1 MKPRCAIRSVVVPT
15 SPPDRQPRMRSLRL
29 IALILLSLPGILA
42 AQAPTPTAFVTTIG
56 KDTFCLEQYVRRD
69 NVISGTWVV
78 LHPPGVYVHD
88 YRISLDTDGLPVRYT
103 MKYSTPGA
111 PTPPDLDSLT
121 VTYGR
126 DSASLVFFRKDS
138 TSTRRI
144 AMHEAFPLLGQAY
157 VGVELALARLRR
169 MHLDSAT
176 VTLHAPSEPNRPVM
190 IMPVRLF
197 ADSARV
203 GTGVHVRV
211 GPDGSILGLR
221 AGPTELR
228 RVESL
233 DMSALVDGFVKAFAP
248 RVAAL
253 VAVMAS
259 RKEVLLPTSQLDRFV
274 GSYSAGAAA
283 ISVSRDG
290 DHLMLQV
297 PPQPAI
303 QLLAMTA
310 TEFFVRTADLVVSFE
325 SDATGRVTGL
335 VIQQGEAKQRL
346 ARRN

>member
-1 MKPRCAIRSVVVPT
+1 
-15 SPPDRQPRMRSLRL
+15 MRSLHL
-29 IALILLSLPGILA
+29 ISLILLSLPRVLP
-42 AQAPTPTAFVTTIG
+42 AQATTPTAFVTIIG
-56 KDTFCLEQYVRRD
+56 KDTFCLEQFVRRD

-88 YRISLDTDGLPVRYT
+88 YRIWLDNDGLPVRYT

-111 PTPPDLDSLT
+111 PTPADLDSLT

-138 TSTRRI
+138 TSTRRV
-144 AMHEAFPLLGQAY
+144 AMHEAFPLLGQAF
-157 VGVELALARLRR
+157 VGVELALERLRR

-190 IMPVRLF
+190 IVPVRFF

-203 GTGVHVRV
+203 GAGMHVRV
-211 GPDGSILGLR
+211 GADGSILGLQS
-221 AGPTELR
+221 GPMELR
-228 RVESL
+228 RAGSL

-248 RVAAL
+248 RVAARI
-253 VAVMAS
+253 AAMAS
-259 RKEVLLPTSQLDRFV
+259 RKEISLPTSQLDRFI
-274 GSYSAGAAA
+274 GSYSAGATA
-283 ISVSRDG
+283 IAISRDG

-297 PPQPAI
+297 PPQPGV

-335 VIQQGEAKQRL
+335 MIQQGEGKQRL
-346 ARRN
+346 VRRN

>member
-1 MKPRCAIRSVVVPT
+1 
-15 SPPDRQPRMRSLRL
+15 MRSFRL
-29 IALILLSLPGILA
+29 ISLILVSLPRFLP
-42 AQAPTPTAFVTTIG
+42 AQATTPTAFVTTIG
-56 KDTFCLEQYVRRD
+56 KDTFGLEQYVRRD
-69 NVISGTWVV
+69 NVISGAWVV

-88 YRISLDTDGLPVRYT
+88 YLISLDNDGRPVRYT

-138 TSTRRI
+138 TSARRI

-190 IMPVRLF
+190 TVPVRLF
-197 ADSARV
+197 VDSARV
-203 GTGVHVRV
+203 GGMHVRV
-211 GPDGSILGLR
+211 GADGSILGLQS
-221 AGPTELR
+221 GPMELR
-228 RVESL
+228 RVDSL

-248 RVAAL
+248 RVAAR
-253 VAVMAS
+253 VAAMAS
-259 RKEVLLPTSQLDRFV
+259 RKEISLTTSQLDRFV
-274 GSYSAGAAA
+274 GSYSAGATA
-283 ISVSRDG
+283 IAVSRDG

-297 PPQPAI
+297 PSQPAI
-303 QLLAMTA
+303 QLSAMTA

-335 VIQQGEAKQRL
+335 MIQQGEGKQRL
-346 ARRN
+346 IRRN